1 MGVNINST
9 KKKITTET
17 SITAASYAIVRKTV
31 LILNNQF
38 SFKIGMF
45 SSIYI
50 RQPLNGCLSFLT
62 FRESQGIL
70 MIELTSI
77 FNGEEAIA
85 NCFFSLNLS

>member
-9 KKKITTET
+9 KKKITAET
-17 SITAASYAIVRKTV
+17 SITAASYAIVRETV

-38 SFKIGMF
+38 SFKIGMC

>member
-1 MGVNINST
+1 
-9 KKKITTET
+9 
-17 SITAASYAIVRKTV
+17 
-31 LILNNQF
+31 
-38 SFKIGMF
+38 MF
-45 SSIYI
+45 SPIYI